1 MAVMNQIHALLQQ
14 AANLHRQGELARAQA
29 LYDEVLRA
37 EPLNFDALH
46 LSGVVA
52 RQQGE
57 PERALAMIEGALA
70 IDGSRAIAHCNR
82 GVALQDLGRH
92 AEALASFERALAL
105 QPDYAVALSNRGNAL
120 RHLGQVDRALESYDA
135 ALRLHPDYAEAL
147 CNRALA
153 LQATARHETAL
164 DSFGAALMVR
174 RDYPE
179 ALHGAAVSLLALGK
193 PADALE
199 GFERALQLQPEYAEA
214 WCARGALL
222 LRAQDHEE
230 ALASFRDA
238 LTVRPGYARAQL
250 GVANTLRA
258 MGRRDEAVAAYRAA
272 LDCGADAETVRYM
285 LAIMGT
291 GQAPGASPAGYVKA
305 LFDQYAGD
313 FDRHLVDVLRYRTP
327 TLLVEALRRHLP
339 PGELDVLDAGCGTG
353 LCGPLLRPLA
363 CLLEGVDLSPHMLER
378 ARDTG
383 LYDGLY
389 CGDMVAYLR
398 VRPSS
403 TDVIVAAD
411 VFVYVGDL
419 KPVFAVARL
428 ALRGGGRF
436 AFSVEQHDGAEP
448 FVLRAS
454 GRYAH
459 SRAGIEAL
467 ARSHGFVIHD
477 ISAAT
482 LRQESGEDMGGL
494 LIVLGTHA
502 E

>member
-1 MAVMNQIHALLQQ
+1 MTEIHALLQQ
-14 AANLHRQGELARAQA
+14 AVALHQQGELGRAQA
-29 LYDEVLRA
+29 LYDAVLRT

-46 LSGVVA
+46 LSGVLA
-52 RQQGE
+52 RQLGE
-57 PERALAMIEGALA
+57 PERGLAMIDGALA
-70 IDGSRAIAHCNR
+70 IDSRRAIAHCNR

-92 AEALASFERALAL
+92 DEALASFERALAL
-105 QPDYAVALSNRGNAL
+105 QPEYAVALSNRGNAL
-120 RHLGQVDRALESYDA
+120 RQLGQVDRALESYDA
-135 ALRLHPDYAEAL
+135 ALRLAPDYAEAL

-153 LQATARHETAL
+153 LQSIARHEAAL
-164 DSFGAALMVR
+164 DSFGAALTVR
-174 RDYPE
+174 RAYPE

-199 GFERALQLQPEYAEA
+199 GFERALQLQPDYAEA

-222 LRAQDHEE
+222 LRAQEHEE
-230 ALASFRDA
+230 ALSSFRDA
-238 LTVRPGYARAQL
+238 LTVRPRYARAQL
-250 GVANTLRA
+250 GMANTLRA
-258 MGRRDEAVAAYRAA
+258 MGRQAEAIDAYQAA
-272 LDCGADAETVRYM
+272 LAFGADADTVGYM
-285 LAIMGT
+285 LAIMGAE
-291 GQAPGASPAGYVKA
+291 QAPGASPAAYVKA
-305 LFDQYAGD
+305 LFDQYAGS
-313 FDRHLVDVLRYRTP
+313 FDHHLVDVLRYRTP

-378 ARDTG
+378 ARDSG

-389 CGDMVAYLR
+389 CGDMVGYLR
-398 VRPSS
+398 VRPAS

-419 KPVFAVARL
+419 KPVFSVARL

-436 AFSVEQHDGAEP
+436 AFSVEEHEGAQP
-448 FVLRAS
+448 FMLRAS

-459 SRAGIEAL
+459 ARAGIEAL
-467 ARSHGFVIHD
+467 AHSHGFVIHE
-477 ISAAT
+477 ITPAT
-482 LRQESGEDMGGL
+482 LRQESGADMRGL

>member
-1 MAVMNQIHALLQQ
+1 MDDIHALLQQ
-14 AANLHRQGELARAQA
+14 AVSLHQQGDLGRAQE
-29 LYDEVLRA
+29 LYDRVLRA

-46 LSGVVA
+46 LSGVLA

-57 PERALAMIEGALA
+57 PGRALAMIDGALA
-70 IDGSRAIAHCNR
+70 LDAGRAIAHCNR
-82 GVALQDLGRH
+82 GVVLQDMARYD
-92 AEALASFERALAL
+92 EALASFERALAL

-120 RHLGQVDRALESYDA
+120 RHLGHIERALDSYDA
-135 ALRLHPDYAEAL
+135 ALRLAPGYAEAL

-153 LQATARHETAL
+153 LQSIARHAAAL
-164 DSFGAALMVR
+164 DSFGAALAAR
-174 RDYPE
+174 PAYPE

-222 LRAQDHEE
+222 LRAQEHEE
-230 ALASFRDA
+230 ALSSFRDA
-238 LTVRPGYARAQL
+238 LALRPRYARAQL
-250 GVANTLRA
+250 GLANTLRA
-258 MGRRDEAVAAYRAA
+258 MGRCEEAVEAYQAA
-272 LDCGADAETVRYM
+272 LACGADADTVGYM
-285 LAIMGT
+285 LAIMGAE
-291 GQAPGASPAGYVKA
+291 QAPGASPAAYVKA
-305 LFDQYAGD
+305 LFDQYAGN
-313 FDRHLVDVLRYRTP
+313 FDHHLVDVLRYRTP

-339 PGELDVLDAGCGTG
+339 PGELDVLDIGCGTG

-389 CGDMVAYLR
+389 CGDMVGYLR
-398 VRPSS
+398 ARPSS
-403 TDVIVAAD
+403 ADLIVAAD

-419 KPVFAVARL
+419 KPVFSVARL

-436 AFSVEQHDGAEP
+436 AFSVEEHDGADA
-448 FVLRAS
+448 FTLRPS

-459 SRAGIEAL
+459 SRTGIEAL
-467 ARSHGFVIHD
+467 ARSHGFTLLD
-477 ISAAT
+477 ITPST
-482 LRQESGEDMGGL
+482 LRQESGADMRGL
-494 LIVLGTHA
+494 LVVLGTHA

>member
-1 MAVMNQIHALLQQ
+1 MTEIHVLLKQAVALHQ
-14 AANLHRQGELARAQA
+14 QGELGRAQE
-29 LYDEVLRA
+29 LYDRVLRA
-37 EPLNFDALH
+37 QPLNFDALH
-46 LSGVVA
+46 LSGVLA

-57 PERALAMIEGALA
+57 RERALAMIDGALA
-70 IDGSRAIAHCNR
+70 IDAARPKAHCNR
-82 GVALQDLGRH
+82 GVVLQDMGRY

-105 QPDYAVALSNRGNAL
+105 QPDYAMALSNRGNAL
-120 RHLGQVDRALESYDA
+120 RNMGHIDQALDSYDA
-135 ALRLHPDYAEAL
+135 ALRLSPDYAEAL

-153 LQATARHETAL
+153 LQSIARHDAAL
-164 DSFGAALMVR
+164 DSFGAALAVK

-193 PADALE
+193 PVDALE

-222 LRAQDHEE
+222 LRLQEHDD
-230 ALASFRDA
+230 ALSSFHDA
-238 LTVRPGYARAQL
+238 LTVRPRYARAQL

-258 MGRRDEAVAAYRAA
+258 MGRSEEAVQAYQAA
-272 LDCGADAETVRYM
+272 LDFGADAGTVGYM
-285 LAIMGT
+285 LAIMGAQ
-291 GQAPGASPAGYVKA
+291 QAPGASPAGYVKA
-305 LFDQYAGD
+305 LFDQYAGN
-313 FDRHLVDVLRYRTP
+313 FDHHLVNVLRYRTP

-339 PGELDVLDAGCGTG
+339 LGELDVLDAGCGTG

-363 CLLEGVDLSPHMLER
+363 CLLEGVDLSPHMLDK

-389 CGDMVAYLR
+389 CGDMVGYLR
-398 VRPSS
+398 VRPASA
-403 TDVIVAAD
+403 DAIVAAD

-428 ALRGGGRF
+428 ALRSGGVL
-436 AFSVEQHDGAEP
+436 AFSVEEHNGEEA
-448 FVLRAS
+448 FALRAS

-459 SRAGIEAL
+459 SRASIEAL
-467 ARSHGFVIHD
+467 ARSHGFAILE
-477 ISAAT
+477 ISPST
-482 LRQESGEDMGGL
+482 LRQESGEDMRGL
-494 LIVLGTHA
+494 LIILGNHA

>member
-1 MAVMNQIHALLQQ
+1 MNEINALLQQ
-14 AANLHRQGELARAQA
+14 AVSFHQQGELGRAQA
-29 LYDEVLRA
+29 IYDEVLRT

-46 LSGVVA
+46 LSGVLA
-52 RQQGE
+52 RQQGD
-57 PERALAMIEGALA
+57 PGRALAMIEGALA
-70 IDGSRAIAHCNR
+70 IDGKRAIAHCNR
-82 GVALQDLGRH
+82 GVALQDLARH
-92 AEALASFERALAL
+92 QDALASFDRALAL

-120 RHLGQVDRALESYDA
+120 RHLGHIERALESYDA
-135 ALRLHPDYAEAL
+135 ALRLSPDYAEAL

-153 LQATARHETAL
+153 LQSIARHEPAL
-164 DSFGAALMVR
+164 DGFGAALMVKR
-174 RDYPE
+174 NYPE
-179 ALHGAAVSLLALGK
+179 ALHGAAVSLLALGR

-199 GFERALQLQPEYAEA
+199 GFERALQMQPEYAEA

-222 LRAQDHEE
+222 LRAQDLEE
-230 ALASFRDA
+230 ALSSFRDA
-238 LTVRPGYARAQL
+238 LDVRPGYARAQL
-250 GVANTLRA
+250 GLANTLRA
-258 MGRRDEAVAAYRAA
+258 MGRSDEAVAAYQLA
-272 LDCGADAETVRYM
+272 LSFGADAATVGYM
-285 LAIMGT
+285 LAIMGVEQT
-291 GQAPGASPAGYVKA
+291 PGASPASYVKA

-339 PGELDVLDAGCGTG
+339 PGELDVLDIGCGTG

-363 CLLEGVDLSPHMLER
+363 CLLEGVDLSPHMLDR

-389 CGDMVAYLR
+389 CGDMVGYLR

-403 TDVIVAAD
+403 ADLLVAAD

-419 KPVFAVARL
+419 KAVFATARL

-436 AFSVEQHDGAEP
+436 AFSVEEHEGTET
-448 FVLRAS
+448 FILRPS

-467 ARSHGFVIHD
+467 ARSHGFVIHE
-477 ISAAT
+477 ISSST
-482 LRQESGEDMGGL
+482 LRQESGEDMRGL

>member
-1 MAVMNQIHALLQQ
+1 MTEIDALLQQ
-14 AANLHRQGELARAQA
+14 AVAWHQQGELGRAQA
-29 LYDEVLRA
+29 LYDDVLRA

-46 LSGVVA
+46 LSGVLA

-57 PERALAMIEGALA
+57 PERALALIDGALA
-70 IDGSRAIAHCNR
+70 LDSRRAIAHCNR

-92 AEALASFERALAL
+92 EEALASFEHALAL
-105 QPDYAVALSNRGNAL
+105 QPDYAMALSNRGNAL
-120 RHLGQVDRALESYDA
+120 RHLGHIERALESYDA
-135 ALRLHPDYAEAL
+135 ALRLSPDYAEAL

-153 LQATARHETAL
+153 LQSIARHEAAL
-164 DSFGAALMVR
+164 DSFGAALMAR
-174 RDYPE
+174 RAYPE

-230 ALASFRDA
+230 ALSSFRDA
-238 LTVRPGYARAQL
+238 LSVRPRYARAQL
-250 GVANTLRA
+250 GLANTLRA
-258 MGRRDEAVAAYRAA
+258 MGRREEAVEAYQAA
-272 LDCGADAETVRYM
+272 LAFGADADTVGYM
-285 LAIMGT
+285 LAIMGA
-291 GQAPGASPAGYVKA
+291 GHAPGASPAGYVRS
-305 LFDQYAGD
+305 LFDQYAGN
-313 FDRHLVDVLRYRTP
+313 FDHHLVDVLRYRTP

-339 PGELDVLDAGCGTG
+339 AGELDVLDAGCGTG

-389 CGDMVAYLR
+389 CGDMVGYLR
-398 VRPSS
+398 VRPAS

-419 KPVFAVARL
+419 KPVFSVARL

-436 AFSVEQHDGAEP
+436 AFSVEEHEDTEA
-448 FVLRAS
+448 FMLRAS

-467 ARSHGFVIHD
+467 AHSHGFIVHEITPG
-477 ISAAT
+477 T
-482 LRQESGEDMGGL
+482 LRQESGEDMRGL
-494 LIVLGTHA
+494 LVVLGTHA

>member
-1 MAVMNQIHALLQQ
+1 MNEIHALLQQ
-14 AANLHRQGELARAQA
+14 AVTLHQQGELGRAQA
-29 LYDEVLRA
+29 LYDDVLRA

-46 LSGVVA
+46 LSGVLA

-70 IDGSRAIAHCNR
+70 LDSGRAIAHCNR

-105 QPDYAVALSNRGNAL
+105 QPTYATALSNRGNAL
-120 RHLGQVDRALESYDA
+120 RHLGHIDRALQSYDA
-135 ALRLHPDYAEAL
+135 ALRLAPDYAEAL

-153 LQATARHETAL
+153 LQSVARHEAAL
-164 DSFGAALMVR
+164 DSFGAALAAR

-199 GFERALQLQPEYAEA
+199 GFERALQLQPDYAEA

-222 LRAQDHEE
+222 LRAQEHDE
-230 ALASFRDA
+230 ALSSFHDA
-238 LTVRPGYARAQL
+238 LSVRPRYARAQL

-258 MGRRDEAVAAYRAA
+258 MGRSAEAVDAYQAA
-272 LDCGADAETVRYM
+272 LAFGADADTVGYM
-285 LAIMGT
+285 LAIMGAE
-291 GQAPGASPAGYVKA
+291 QAPGASPAGYVKA

-327 TLLVEALRRHLP
+327 ALLVEALRRHLP

-353 LCGPLLRPLA
+353 LCAPLLRPLA
-363 CLLEGVDLSPHMLER
+363 CLLEGVDLSPHMLDR

-383 LYDGLY
+383 LYDGVY
-389 CGDMVAYLR
+389 CGDMVSYLR
-398 VRPSS
+398 VRPASV
-403 TDVIVAAD
+403 DVIFAAD

-428 ALRGGGRF
+428 ALRERGRF
-436 AFSVEQHDGAEP
+436 AFSVEEHEGSEA
-448 FVLRAS
+448 FVLRSS
-454 GRYAH
+454 GRFAH
-459 SRAGIEAL
+459 ARSGIEAL
-467 ARSHGFVIHD
+467 ARSHGFAVHEITP
-477 ISAAT
+477 AT
-482 LRQESGEDMGGL
+482 LRQESGADMRGL
-494 LIVLGTHA
+494 LVVLGCHA
-502 E
+502 G

>member
-1 MAVMNQIHALLQQ
+1 MDNIHALLQQ
-14 AANLHRQGELARAQA
+14 AVSLHQQGELGRAQA
-29 LYDEVLRA
+29 LYDDVLRA

-46 LSGVVA
+46 LSGVLA
-52 RQQGE
+52 RQRGE

-70 IDGSRAIAHCNR
+70 LDAGRASAHCNR
-82 GVALQDLGRH
+82 GVVLQDMARYD
-92 AEALASFERALAL
+92 EALASFERALAL
-105 QPDYAVALSNRGNAL
+105 QPEYAVALSNRGNAL
-120 RHLGQVDRALESYDA
+120 RHLGHIDRALQSYDA
-135 ALRLHPDYAEAL
+135 ALRLSPDYAEAL

-153 LQATARHETAL
+153 LQASARHEAAL
-164 DSFGAALMVR
+164 ESFGAALAAKR
-174 RDYPE
+174 AYPE

-222 LRAQDHEE
+222 LRAQEHEE
-230 ALASFRDA
+230 ALASFQDA
-238 LTVRPGYARAQL
+238 LAVRPRYARAQL
-250 GVANTLRA
+250 GLANTLRA
-258 MGRRDEAVAAYRAA
+258 MGRREQAVQAYQSA
-272 LDCGADAETVRYM
+272 LAFGADADTVGYM
-285 LAIMGT
+285 LAIMGAE
-291 GQAPGASPAGYVKA
+291 QAPGASPAAYVKA
-305 LFDQYAGD
+305 LFDQYAGN
-313 FDRHLVDVLRYRTP
+313 FDHHLVDVLRYRTP

-339 PGELDVLDAGCGTG
+339 PGELDVLDIGCGTG

-389 CGDMVAYLR
+389 CGDMVGYLR

-403 TDVIVAAD
+403 ADLIVAAD

-419 KPVFAVARL
+419 KPVFSVARL

-436 AFSVEQHDGAEP
+436 AFSVEEHGGTET
-448 FVLRAS
+448 FMLRPS

-459 SRAGIEAL
+459 ARAGIEAL
-467 ARSHGFVIHD
+467 ARSHGFTILETTP
-477 ISAAT
+477 ST
-482 LRQESGEDMGGL
+482 LRQESGEDMRGL
-494 LIVLGTHA
+494 LVVLGTHGD
-502 E
+502 

>member
-1 MAVMNQIHALLQQ
+1 MNELHALLQQ
-14 AANLHRQGELARAQA
+14 AVALHQQGELNRAQV

-46 LSGVVA
+46 LSGVLA

-57 PERALAMIEGALA
+57 PGRALAMIEGALA
-70 IDGSRAIAHCNR
+70 IDGKRAIAHCNR

-92 AEALASFERALAL
+92 DEALASFERALAL
-105 QPDYAVALSNRGNAL
+105 QPDYAMALSNRGNAL
-120 RHLGQVDRALESYDA
+120 RQLGHIERALDSYDA
-135 ALRLHPDYAEAL
+135 ALRLAPGYAEAL

-153 LQATARHETAL
+153 LQSIARHAAAL
-164 DSFGAALMVR
+164 DSFSAALSAR
-174 RDYPE
+174 HAYPE

-230 ALASFRDA
+230 ALSSFHDA
-238 LTVRPGYARAQL
+238 LAVRPRYARAQL

-258 MGRRDEAVAAYRAA
+258 MGRNADAVEAYRTA
-272 LDCGADAETVRYM
+272 LDFGADADTVGYM
-285 LAIMGT
+285 LAIMGAAET
-291 GQAPGASPAGYVKA
+291 PGASPSGYVKA
-305 LFDQYAGD
+305 LFDQYAGN
-313 FDRHLVDVLRYRTP
+313 FDHHLVDVLRYRTP

-339 PGELDVLDAGCGTG
+339 LGELDVLDAGCGTG

-389 CGDMVAYLR
+389 CGDMVGYLR
-398 VRPSS
+398 VRPASA
-403 TDVIVAAD
+403 DAIVAAD

-419 KPVFAVARL
+419 RPVFSVARL
-428 ALRGGGRF
+428 ALRSGGRF
-436 AFSVEQHDGAEP
+436 AFSVEEHEGAES
-448 FVLRAS
+448 FVLRGS

-459 SRAGIEAL
+459 ARAGIESL
-467 ARSHGFVIHD
+467 ARSHGFAILE
-477 ISAAT
+477 ITPAA
-482 LRQESGEDMGGL
+482 LRQESGADMPGL
-494 LIVLGTHA
+494 LVVLGTHA

>member
-1 MAVMNQIHALLQQ
+1 MTDIHALLQQ
-14 AANLHRQGELARAQA
+14 AVALQQRGELGRAQA
-29 LYDEVLRA
+29 LYDDVLRA

-46 LSGVVA
+46 LSGVLA
-52 RQQGE
+52 RQQGD
-57 PERALAMIEGALA
+57 PGRALLLIDGALA
-70 IDGSRAIAHCNR
+70 IDAQRASAHCNR
-82 GVALQDLGRH
+82 GVVLQDLGRF
-92 AEALASFERALAL
+92 AQALASFERALAL

-120 RHLGQVDRALESYDA
+120 RHLGHIDRALDSYDA
-135 ALRLHPDYAEAL
+135 ALRLSPEYAEAL

-153 LQATARHETAL
+153 LQSIARHEAAL
-164 DSFGAALMVR
+164 DSFGAALAVR
-174 RDYPE
+174 RAYAE

-222 LRAQDHEE
+222 LRLREHEE

-238 LTVRPGYARAQL
+238 LTVRPRYARAQL
-250 GVANTLRA
+250 GMANTLRA
-258 MGRRDEAVAAYRAA
+258 MGRRADAVEAYKAA
-272 LDCGADAETVRYM
+272 LAFGADADTVGYM
-285 LAIMGT
+285 LAIMGAE
-291 GQAPGASPAGYVKA
+291 QAPGASPAGYVKA
-305 LFDQYAGD
+305 LFDQYAGN
-313 FDRHLVDVLRYRTP
+313 FDHHLVDVLRYRTP

-339 PGELDVLDAGCGTG
+339 LGELDVLDAGCGTG

-363 CLLEGVDLSPHMLER
+363 CMLEGVDLSPHMLDR

-389 CGDMVAYLR
+389 CGDMVGYLR

-403 TDVIVAAD
+403 VDVIVAAD

-419 KPVFAVARL
+419 KPVFSVARM
-428 ALRGGGRF
+428 ALRGGGVF
-436 AFSVEQHDGAEP
+436 AFSVEEHSGAEA
-448 FVLRAS
+448 FALRAS

-467 ARSHGFVIHD
+467 ARSHGFAILQITPD
-477 ISAAT
+477 T
-482 LRQESGEDMGGL
+482 LRQESGADMRGL